1 MKILR
6 FIALSLSLSPFVQ
19 YFLQP
24 LLIHGLADVV
34 IHALSGRQKKGQEM
48 KKGQSQIFNTHPR
61 QEMKKG
67 QSQIFNTH
75 PPFKRSQEHCATV
88 SVQTLL
94 SFA

>member
-48 KKGQSQIFNTHPR
+48 KKGQSQIFNTHP
-61 QEMKKG
+61 
-67 QSQIFNTH
+67 
-75 PPFKRSQEHCATV
+75 PFKRSQEHCATV